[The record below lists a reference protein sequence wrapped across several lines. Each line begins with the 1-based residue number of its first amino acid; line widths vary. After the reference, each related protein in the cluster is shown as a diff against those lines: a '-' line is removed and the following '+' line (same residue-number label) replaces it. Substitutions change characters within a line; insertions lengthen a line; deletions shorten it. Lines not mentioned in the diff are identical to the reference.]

1 MTAVVRWRTVDDSFC
16 SEDYCYYFRWPPR
29 TAPGRGACRCPD
41 RFPPGIRRGRKKK
54 KLRKK
59 LPGRFG
65 VVGGGVR
72 EGGAGDDAVCNVRQL
87 LGRNSDDGA
96 GPTARSGDL
105 LLDGGGL
112 VRRVLLPFVS
122 RAITNPAGPN
132 IAKFGRDHRRCC
144 CTFKTGGGLIIGRK
158 TLNRKSRRARLAVLR
173 YGVKRDLSSRRMILY
188 R

>member
-1 MTAVVRWRTVDDSFC
+1 MAAAHSSRTWRVSLSRSF
-16 SEDYCYYFRWPPR
+16 SAGYTE
-29 TAPGRGACRCPD
+29 
-41 RFPPGIRRGRKKK
+41 RKKK
-54 KLRKK
+54 KKTTEKTTGTLRC
-59 LPGRFG
+59 G
-65 VVGGGVR
+65 GGGVR